1 MWVFLLQELNVQ
13 RIAKGAKAD
22 TLELLQ
28 FMHKLLTSKLMYSG
42 HPFIPRPGLCTRLG
56 AT

>member
-1 MWVFLLQELNVQ
+1 MQ

-28 FMHKLLTSKLMYSG
+28 FMHKLLTSKLIVNG
-42 HPFIPRPGLCTRLG
+42 HCFTPCTSLCTRPG
-56 AT
+56 AI